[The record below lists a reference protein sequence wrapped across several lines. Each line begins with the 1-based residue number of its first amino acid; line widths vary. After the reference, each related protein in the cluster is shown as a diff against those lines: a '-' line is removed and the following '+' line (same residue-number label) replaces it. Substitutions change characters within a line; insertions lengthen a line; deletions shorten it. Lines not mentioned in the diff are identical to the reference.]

1 MPLTLEEILA
11 LPDIGQKITYLK
23 KGRKTEL
30 PDCCELWDDWN
41 PERHEIMT
49 DKEKYPDRRVLEKEA
64 EKHFDEK
71 TGKTYEIEAR
81 YKTEPVNRISIPLE
95 QDIVNIQTAFTVG
108 TEPSIDCTPIDDD
121 EKKLLDAVKAVFKSN
136 KIKYQNKKIVRS
148 WLSEQEVA
156 EYWYVTDDDS
166 FWAKFWKKVKTT
178 FGGKVKPTKKLKSV
192 LWSPFRGDKLYPFF
206 NDEGDLVAFSRE
218 YKKKLMDDSEVTC
231 FMTITDKAVYQWDLA
246 KGYEERTV
254 FAHGFPKLPVIYAY
268 RSESYCKKIKTFRVR
283 LEKLLSNYADCIDYH
298 FFPILQLVGDVEGFA
313 GKVKDRIVKLTG
325 DGAGAS
331 YLTWNQVPT
340 TIELEMKTLFEKAY
354 SMTNTPQIS
363 FESLKGGG
371 NALSGVAFDY
381 VFLSTHL
388 QVENHAEVIGEFMQR
403 RTNFLV
409 SALGAINPYE
419 FDKASKTI
427 DVNVEI
433 VPYRLDNVD
442 DKVSTAVKAVSGG
455 VWSQRQGIIFAGISN
470 QVEEEIAQIKA
481 ETEEKQNAEIQKQTK
496 KEGD

>member
-1 MPLTLEEILA
+1 MV
-11 LPDIGQKITYLK
+11 
-23 KGRKTEL
+23 
-30 PDCCELWDDWN
+30 
-41 PERHEIMT
+41 
-49 DKEKYPDRRVLEKEA
+49 DKEKYPDRKVLEKEA
-64 EKHFDEK
+64 EKVFDEK
-71 TGKTYEIEAR
+71 TGKTYEIEAK
-81 YKTEPVNRISIPLE
+81 YKAEPINRISIPLE

-268 RSESYCKKIKTFRVR
+268 RPEAYCKKIKTFRVR

-298 FFPILQLVGDVEGFA
+298 FFPLLKLIGDVEGFM
-313 GKVKDRIVKLTG
+313 GKTKDRMVKLTG
-325 DGAGAS
+325 EGADAQ

-340 TIELEMKTLFEKAY
+340 TVELEMNTLFEKSY

-363 FESLKGGG
+363 FEKLSGSG

-381 VFLSTHL
+381 AFLSTHL
-388 QVENHAEVIGEFMQR
+388 QVQNHAEVIGEFLQR
-403 RTNFLV
+403 RINFLV
-409 SALGAINPYE
+409 SALGSINPSE
-419 FDKASKTI
+419 FSKAAKTI
-427 DVNVEI
+427 DIDTDI
-433 VPYRLDNVD
+433 VPYTLNNID
-442 DKVSTAVKAVSGG
+442 DKVSVAVKAVSGG
-455 VWSQRQGIIFAGISN
+455 VWSQRHGVMFAGN
-470 QVEEEIAQIKA
+470 QDRIEEEL
-481 ETEEKQNAEIQKQTK
+481 AEIKEEQGVKNSQIGNKEQKITS
-496 KEGD
+496 